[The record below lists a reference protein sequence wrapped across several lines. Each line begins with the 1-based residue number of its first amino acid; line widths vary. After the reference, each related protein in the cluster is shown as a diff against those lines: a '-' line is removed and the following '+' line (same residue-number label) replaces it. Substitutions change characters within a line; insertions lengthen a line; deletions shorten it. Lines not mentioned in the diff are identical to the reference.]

1 MALTIWSRAN
11 YTARNNQAYLSKNLC
26 MDFIA
31 ITFFAK
37 KGEDSKWSRC
47 AIRISEVRYT
57 SKNGVWFGNADICPN
72 MDDLLKY
79 AAWVY
84 SKFILVRLYKM
95 SVKEKSGET
104 ASVVTQ
110 WLGN

>member
-1 MALTIWSRAN
+1 MQST
-11 YTARNNQAYLSKNLC
+11 
-26 MDFIA
+26 
-31 ITFFAK
+31 
-37 KGEDSKWSRC
+37 
-47 AIRISEVRYT
+47 
-57 SKNGVWFGNADICPN
+57 DICHN

-104 ASVVTQ
+104 VSVATQ